1 MLIRYLPYR
10 HKKKNWTMMMMNFR
24 STSAAA
30 RSCRRLIYQAKPLAP
45 RSLSSSVAPATAEY
59 EEMLDSFRVLEMPR
73 RFAISE
79 ADLKANYRKL
89 MKEFHPDKHSGKSQ
103 QEREYVDMKAS
114 RVTQAFQELKDPHTR
129 ATHLLDL
136 LGNPMDE
143 TSKSNL
149 VGNEFLMDVM
159 EIRESIIAT
168 PATNLQPLWKETRLK
183 IQQVCEELD
192 DAFEKED
199 NEKALRLS
207 AMLQYWHRIEE
218 TIHEKMEEE

>member
-1 MLIRYLPYR
+1 
-10 HKKKNWTMMMMNFR
+10 MNFR
-24 STSAAA
+24 STSAVA

-45 RSLSSSVAPATAEY
+45 RSLSSVVAPDTES
-59 EEMLDSFRVLEMPR
+59 EEMPDSFRVLEMPR

-89 MKEFHPDKHSGKSQ
+89 MIEFHPDKHSGKSQ
-103 QEREYVDMKAS
+103 QEREYAEVKAS

-136 LGNPMDE
+136 LGNHMEE
-143 TSKSNL
+143 TSKTDL

-159 EIRESIIAT
+159 EIRESIAET
-168 PATNLQPLWKETRLK
+168 PAAQFEPLWKETRLK

-192 DAFEKED
+192 DAFEAED

-218 TIHEKMEEE
+218 TIHEKMEDE

>member
-1 MLIRYLPYR
+1 
-10 HKKKNWTMMMMNFR
+10 MMNFR

-45 RSLSSSVAPATAEY
+45 RSLSSVVAPDTES

-89 MKEFHPDKHSGKSQ
+89 MKEFHPDKHAGKDQ
-103 QEREYVDMKAS
+103 QEREYVEMKAS

-143 TSKSNL
+143 TSQSNL

-159 EIRESIIAT
+159 EIRESIVAT
-168 PATNLQPLWKETRLK
+168 PAANFEPLWKEMRLK

-199 NEKALRLS
+199 SEKALRLS

-218 TIHEKMEEE
+218 TIHEKMEDE